1 MALKSKVTAPAT
13 ATARRAVAPRPVS
26 RRVVQVQAAKDYGR
40 VFNFSAGP
48 AILPVDVLEKAQ
60 ADLVNWQGSG
70 MSIMEMSHRGK
81 EFESVIQKAEAD
93 LRALL
98 NIPSNYKV
106 SHRVASCFFLLT
118 RNYIREGRA
127 TWPLAVNTGCCAA
140 WKGARGTIGSS
151 TGLKGVSRPPSGP
164 LAASPYLTCKRFPVD
179 SPRPIPSL

>member
-1 MALKSKVTAPAT
+1 MNTRLHRPPSRSRLQWHIPTRRSVSIHIQLTLIVTIRPVSYSALLDTLDTMALKSKVTAPAT
-13 ATARRAVAPRPVS
+13 APARRLVAPRPVS

-48 AILPVDVLEKAQ
+48 AILPLDVLEKAQ
-60 ADLVNWQGSG
+60 ADLINWQGSG

-106 SHRVASCFFLLT
+106 SSGLSCRFLFLL
-118 RNYIREGRA
+118 
-127 TWPLAVNTGCCAA
+127 LARHDQA
-140 WKGARGTIGSS
+140 
-151 TGLKGVSRPPSGP
+151 
-164 LAASPYLTCKRFPVD
+164 
-179 SPRPIPSL
+179 